1 MAKLASSK
9 RVGRGSDQFMLRLP
23 DGMRDAVA
31 RMAEDRRRSMN
42 AEIISALVH
51 HIVRYS
57 PGTPLP
63 VEAEVIEY
71 LNEALAD
78 KIREGEFQRA
88 VREMGQ
94 KLEFIAKELD
104 QIVAESEA
112 TAKKP
117 SKKKKNPPA

>member
-1 MAKLASSK
+1 
-9 RVGRGSDQFMLRLP
+9 ML
-23 DGMRDAVA
+23 DAVA
-31 RMAEDRRRSMN
+31 RIAEDRRRSMN
-42 AEIISALVH
+42 AEIVSALVH
-51 HIVRYS
+51 HIIRYS
-57 PGTPLP
+57 PRARLP
-63 VEAEVIEY
+63 VEVVED

>member
-1 MAKLASSK
+1 MAKLARSK
-9 RVGRGSDQFMLRLP
+9 HVGRGSDQFMLRLP

-42 AEIISALVH
+42 AEIVSALVH

-63 VEAEVIEY
+63 VEVVED

-78 KIREGEFQRA
+78 KIREGEFQRT
-88 VREMGQ
+88 VRDMGH

-112 TAKKP
+112 ANKPP
-117 SKKKKNPPA
+117 SKKKKIPPA